1 MRNIDTSIYSAEK
14 PSRIKP
20 DEIDLSAL
28 PRIEK
33 RLPVQPQ
40 PAATVFPAQSAESQ
54 NPDVNKTER
63 NSVRKS
69 ERTEKRSEYRTD
81 IRTDRLPIKRKT
93 KRYSFEFYDDQ
104 LTGLKNLKHRVEA
117 AGENITLSEMVRQAV
132 DTYLKA
138 KGE

>member
-33 RLPVQPQ
+33 HVPVQSQ
-40 PAATVFPAQSAESQ
+40 PAATVFPAQTSGSV
-54 NPDVNKTER
+54 DKTER

-69 ERTEKRSEYRTD
+69 ERTKKRSEYRTD
-81 IRTDRLPIKRKT
+81 MRTDKLPIKRKT